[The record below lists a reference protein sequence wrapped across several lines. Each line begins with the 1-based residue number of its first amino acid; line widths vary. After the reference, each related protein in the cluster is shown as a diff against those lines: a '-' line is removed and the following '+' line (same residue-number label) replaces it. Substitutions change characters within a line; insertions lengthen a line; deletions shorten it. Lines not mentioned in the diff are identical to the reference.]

1 MFAKITSLVSVVS
14 VLSLLGFSSCD
25 VAGEEQPEAVKQRIP
40 TIQGRTR
47 RPEKIEKAQEK
58 SKRWARK
65 QAEAAARRERKL
77 KPEGSVDLKDFFLG
91 MGIGVSIGVLSAGLL
106 CRRRLKR
113 ERSGKDGNTV
123 FSSTF
128 NR

>member
-77 KPEGSVDLKDFFLG
+77 KPEGSVDLEDFFWEW
-91 MGIGVSIGVLSAGLL
+91 VSRSVWVCYPPNCSAADG
-106 CRRRLKR
+106 RDAR
-113 ERSGKDGNTV
+113 EP
-123 FSSTF
+123 
-128 NR
+128 